1 MHYYDY
7 FSIKEFLINRNMTT
21 VPVHVVDKIER
32 YHKPIINPIR
42 HEMGVPIHVSGNS
55 GYRALQWEIA
65 SGRDGT
71 SEHTFTG
78 KGAVDYSCENIEL
91 LLDELRASDYMRI
104 CYYPDKKF
112 IHCDHKGKEKLE
124 FLSNGGGTWTLVA
137 KR

>member
-1 MHYYDY
+1 VCPYTC
-7 FSIKEFLINRNMTT
+7 LATQG
-21 VPVHVVDKIER
+21 IE
-32 YHKPIINPIR
+32 P
-42 HEMGVPIHVSGNS
+42 
-55 GYRALQWEIA
+55 LQWEIA

>member
-1 MHYYDY
+1 MHNCDY
-7 FSIKEFLINRNMTT
+7 FSIKEFLVDRVMTT

-42 HEMGVPIHVSGNS
+42 HEMGVPILVSGNS
-55 GYRALQWEIA
+55 GYRSVGWEIA

-71 SEHTFTG
+71 SEHTFIG
-78 KGAVDYSCENIEL
+78 KGAVDYTCENIEL

-104 CYYPDKKF
+104 CYYPEQAF
-112 IHCDHKGKEKLE
+112 IHCDHKGEYKLE
-124 FLSNGGGTWTLVA
+124 FISRGGSWDLVG